1 MAGRVVSQTPTKL
14 SDLKPGLRLA
24 GKVTRVELAGAFV
37 DVGVEKEG
45 FVHISMLAPKAPY
58 RVEEVVQPGQEVT
71 VWVRK
76 VHPETGRLEL
86 SMIRPLLYRWG
97 NLKPGM
103 RLKGEVVRLERFGA
117 FVDIGAPRPGLVHV
131 SEMSD
136 EYVDDPRSLV
146 KVGDEVEVTVLEV
159 DRKKR
164 QIRLSMK
171 DQKEETAQPPDQ
183 EPARIPTAMEVALR
197 QALEARERQEAAARQ
212 EREEKEARR
221 RERQAQEE
229 ILARTLQQRVKAT
242 SGREEA

>member
-1 MAGRVVSQTPTKL
+1 MTDQAVSETPTKL
-14 SDLKPGLRLA
+14 SDLKPGLRLS

-37 DVGVEKEG
+37 DVGAEREG
-45 FVHISMLAPKAPY
+45 FVHISMLAPKAPH
-58 RVEEVVQPGQEVT
+58 RVEDVVHPGQEVT

-76 VHPETGRLEL
+76 VDPAAGRLEL
-86 SMIRPLLYRWG
+86 SMVRPVLYRWG
-97 NLKPGM
+97 DLKPGM
-103 RLKGEVVRLERFGA
+103 RLKGEVVRLEKFGA

-136 EYVDDPRSLV
+136 EYVNDPRSLV

-171 DQKEETAQPPDQ
+171 DQEEESHQAADQ
-183 EPARIPTAMEVALR
+183 EPERIPTAMEVALR
-197 QALEARERQEAAARQ
+197 QALEARERREAAARR
-212 EREEKEARR
+212 EREEQARR
-221 RERQAQEE
+221 REREAQEE

-242 SGREEA
+242 SANEEA